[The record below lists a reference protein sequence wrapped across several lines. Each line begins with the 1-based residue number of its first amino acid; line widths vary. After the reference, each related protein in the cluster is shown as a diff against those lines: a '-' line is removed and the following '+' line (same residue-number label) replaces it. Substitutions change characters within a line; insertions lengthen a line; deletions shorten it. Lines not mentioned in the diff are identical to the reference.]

1 MGVHTPRHN
10 ERKKQHRATTQ
21 PTWPPRIQRSKPAAA
36 TPSST
41 PPASPP
47 HPATPLIHTNPTPLP
62 SHAPYA
68 HRSRDAAPMPLHFH
82 QTQPSPHAIHP
93 SATHR
98 RPHTDTPYTSVCTPT
113 AHTPS
118 PAYASSLPASGA
130 RTTSQTTR
138 RAPQTARVRPHH
150 TTPHTS
156 VSPQGSKAN
165 GDHGPQRPR
174 THPTDAHVVQ
184 SARLRGT
191 SLCPISPQTLFS
203 VQALRGKPP
212 KSNCANRSGPP
223 KTPQHDAPQNKTA
236 PKMEHHEQ
244 LQQQALLS
252 WATQQR

>member
-1 MGVHTPRHN
+1 MVAKVHASRDARNTWVYIRLDTMN
-10 ERKKQHRATTQ
+10 GKNNIATTQ
-21 PTWPPRIQRSKPAAA
+21 PIWPPRIQRSKPAAA

-82 QTQPSPHAIHP
+82 QTQPPPHTIHP

-150 TTPHTS
+150 TRPS
-156 VSPQGSKAN
+156 VLRAQKQTA
-165 GDHGPQRPR
+165 
-174 THPTDAHVVQ
+174 TTDPKGRAH
-184 SARLRGT
+184 
-191 SLCPISPQTLFS
+191 I
-203 VQALRGKPP
+203 
-212 KSNCANRSGPP
+212 
-223 KTPQHDAPQNKTA
+223 
-236 PKMEHHEQ
+236 
-244 LQQQALLS
+244 QQM
-252 WATQQR
+252 RM